1 MIDRLRNI
9 DFIDLFL
16 WLIRLAIIAVVLVG
30 TIKSIIDSPYSSRN
44 WLDFLVFGIA
54 QGSMYALIAIGYT
67 LVYGVLRMINFAHGE
82 FFMSGILTSTVLIA
96 IPLSNSGYLVEH
108 PVISIIIIAVVSIV
122 VSIVI
127 ALLTERIAYKPL
139 RFSPRLMP
147 LITAIG
153 ASFFWQYYFR
163 GLFGSQIKPFPR
175 FEALEGTIPFLN
187 TVVLKS
193 HVVVIAVTILMLIA
207 LNFFI
212 TRTKTGTAIRAVAEN
227 KDVAALMG
235 INVDRTISITF
246 ATGAT
251 MAGVAGVLYAL
262 VFHQVHFFMGFIPGI
277 KAFTAAVLGGI
288 GSIPGAAIGGLFL
301 GMFESIG
308 PSLFLQSLG
317 IASFN
322 QLKDVIAF
330 TMLVLVLIFRPQGI
344 IGEKL
349 SDKA

>member
-1 MIDRLRNI
+1 M
-9 DFIDLFL
+9 
-16 WLIRLAIIAVVLVG
+16 
-30 TIKSIIDSPYSSRN
+30 
-44 WLDFLVFGIA
+44 
-54 QGSMYALIAIGYT
+54 
-67 LVYGVLRMINFAHGE
+67 
-82 FFMSGILTSTVLIA
+82 FFKFV
-96 IPLSNSGYLVEH
+96 
-108 PVISIIIIAVVSIV
+108 
-122 VSIVI
+122 
-127 ALLTERIAYKPL
+127 
-139 RFSPRLMP
+139 
-147 LITAIG
+147 
-153 ASFFWQYYFR
+153 FWQYYFR

-175 FEALEGTIPFLN
+175 FEALEGTVPFLN

-193 HVVVIAVTILMLIA
+193 HVVVITVTILMLIG

-235 INVDRTISITF
+235 VDVDRTISITF

-251 MAGVAGVLYAL
+251 LAGVAGVLYAL
-262 VFHQVHFFMGFIPGI
+262 VFHQVHSFMGFTPGI

-288 GSIPGAAIGGLFL
+288 GSVPGAAIGGLFL